1 MLKPT
6 AIVTGGV
13 RRLGGDISLFLLKN
27 GFRVISIY
35 NSSDDLVKEN
45 FIERAKVISDDYKLI
60 RCDLRFTSEIVNCFD
75 GIFLKY
81 PNTELLVN
89 NAAIFEKKDFL
100 EIDEEFFDK
109 TISIN
114 LKAVFFCSQLAVKY
128 MLRHETDFPKR
139 IINISSIGAFEN
151 WSSFIP
157 YSISKAGVVKFTEQ
171 LAKRFAPKILV
182 NSIAPGI
189 IMIDG
194 DMNEN
199 VNLTEIKKYP
209 MKRFGKS
216 DDITALIG
224 YLTEKNNFITGQT
237 IKVDG
242 GRTL

>member
-89 NAAIFEKKDFL
+89 NAAIF
-100 EIDEEFFDK
+100 
-109 TISIN
+109 
-114 LKAVFFCSQLAVKY
+114 
-128 MLRHETDFPKR
+128 
-139 IINISSIGAFEN
+139 
-151 WSSFIP
+151 
-157 YSISKAGVVKFTEQ
+157 
-171 LAKRFAPKILV
+171 
-182 NSIAPGI
+182 
-189 IMIDG
+189 
-194 DMNEN
+194 
-199 VNLTEIKKYP
+199 
-209 MKRFGKS
+209 
-216 DDITALIG
+216 
-224 YLTEKNNFITGQT
+224 
-237 IKVDG
+237 
-242 GRTL
+242 